1 MERGE
6 VAQFSGPRPVE
17 EPISAQMKTAIDDL
31 PGVSV
36 SRLRALGEITA
47 ETKVTNV
54 AFGDVIFNVALS
66 LVRFPNGGSWSFFLC
81 PCGRRA
87 RIIRLFE
94 GGLACRQCLGDR
106 GLRPRVQLIATHK
119 RAAYI
124 APRLIARLNSPSPAR
139 LNPRPGRLLDRRL
152 RLEAKLR
159 RTLIV
164 ARRHDLEEHHRML
177 KAP

>member
-1 MERGE
+1 
-6 VAQFSGPRPVE
+6 
-17 EPISAQMKTAIDDL
+17 MKTAIDDL
-31 PGVSV
+31 PSVSV
-36 SRLRALGEITA
+36 SRLRAVAEITA
-47 ETKVTNV
+47 ETKVTSV
-54 AFGDVIFNVALS
+54 AFGEVIFNVALS
-66 LVRFPNGGSWSFFLC
+66 LVRFPNGGSWSLFLC

-87 RIIRLFE
+87 RVIRLFE
-94 GGLACRQCLGDR
+94 GRLACRQCLRDR

-124 APRLIARLNSPSPAR
+124 APRLIARLNSSSPAR
-139 LNPRPGRLLDRRL
+139 LNPRPGRLLDRRP

-164 ARRHDLEEHHRML
+164 ARRHELEEHDRML

>member
-1 MERGE
+1 
-6 VAQFSGPRPVE
+6 
-17 EPISAQMKTAIDDL
+17 MKTAIDDL
-31 PGVSV
+31 PSVSV
-36 SRLRALGEITA
+36 SRLRAWGEIKA
-47 ETKVTNV
+47 ETKVTSV
-54 AFGDVIFNVALS
+54 TFGEVIFNVALAV
-66 LVRFPNGGSWSFFLC
+66 VRFPNGGSWSFFLC

-87 RIIRLFE
+87 RILRLFE
-94 GGLACRQCLGDR
+94 GGLACRKCLGDR

-139 LNPRPGRLLDRRL
+139 VNPRPGRLLDRRL

-159 RTLIV
+159 RALIV
-164 ARRHDLEEHHRML
+164 ARRHALEAHDRML

>member
-1 MERGE
+1 
-6 VAQFSGPRPVE
+6 
-17 EPISAQMKTAIDDL
+17 MKTAIDDL
-31 PGVSV
+31 PSVSV
-36 SRLRALGEITA
+36 SRLRAWGEITA
-47 ETKVTNV
+47 ETKVTSV
-54 AFGDVIFNVALS
+54 AFGEVIFNVALS

-139 LNPRPGRLLDRRL
+139 LNPRPGRLLDRRP

-164 ARRHDLEEHHRML
+164 ARRHELEAHDRML